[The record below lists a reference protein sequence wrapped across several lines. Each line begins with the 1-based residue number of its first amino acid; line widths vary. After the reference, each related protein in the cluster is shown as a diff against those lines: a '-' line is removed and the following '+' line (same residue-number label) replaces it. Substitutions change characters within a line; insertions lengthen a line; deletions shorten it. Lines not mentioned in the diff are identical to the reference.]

1 VLLAGQKKTH
11 AGQLAGPQ
19 TKPTKAPDTLLTK
32 QLMERDGRV
41 TTQTMLVSLSA
52 EQQPRLR
59 TMSGRPAGA
68 QHVVLQSQSN
78 GQLSRLMI
86 ALRRLVRQQAKQQLP
101 QRSMQKLLRPS
112 LLEVQQSQSSGQL
125 SKLMTVPR
133 RLVRQQAKQ
142 PSPQRSM
149 RKLLRQSLLEAL
161 PKLLSGQLS
170 KLMTALR

>member
-19 TKPTKAPDTLLTK
+19 TKPMKAPDTLLTK
-32 QLMERDGRV
+32 QLMEQDGRV

-68 QHVVLQSQSN
+68 QHVV
-78 GQLSRLMI
+78 
-86 ALRRLVRQQAKQQLP
+86 
-101 QRSMQKLLRPS
+101 
-112 LLEVQQSQSSGQL
+112 QQSQSSGQL

-149 RKLLRQSLLEAL
+149 QKVLRQSLLEAL

-170 KLMTALR
+170 KLMTALRQLVRQQAKQQLQQRNTQKLPRQT